1 MESTVI
7 KNGHQIK
14 STPCWCLYQQ
24 LVDEVFGKGKITI
37 KKAKDNNVIG
47 TLKYLDDFQEFKENF
62 KKRLERLKTKY
73 EHTKDYNKLLEQV
86 KQVADPN
93 NWEGAYAEL
102 VAYDILY
109 NDAINTDL
117 KLDVTLD
124 ASKSYAGDLGG
135 KATNEDVYVPDYNLY
150 FDVKCFADTT
160 GNILK
165 ELIEEAINKTGQKR
179 NCHILPKYPLDDA
192 ETPYQNNRRQLLK
205 ELSDYIDKNKS
216 NTQCKTF
223 FQSNVIKSLSYSVLW
238 GSGINS
244 GLGEYN
250 PYVHAEK
257 TRHIMI
263 KRYMKKFMK
272 NEKFMIVLVNFPWYN
287 NRISSFANCD
297 EIYYRAL
304 ARRTFCG
311 YKHTTES
318 ISEIRSDYTG
328 TDSLYE
334 ISTHLSGIIIID
346 DHSIETDTYS
356 CHIYLN
362 PNAVNKIAGNNLYL
376 ESIIRCADKHSR
388 IDDFTG
394 DNY

>member
-1 MESTVI
+1 ME
-7 KNGHQIK
+7 
-14 STPCWCLYQQ
+14 
-24 LVDEVFGKGKITI
+24 
-37 KKAKDNNVIG
+37 
-47 TLKYLDDFQEFKENF
+47 
-62 KKRLERLKTKY
+62 
-73 EHTKDYNKLLEQV
+73 
-86 KQVADPN
+86 
-93 NWEGAYAEL
+93 
-102 VAYDILY
+102 
-109 NDAINTDL
+109 
-117 KLDVTLD
+117 LDVTLD
-124 ASKSYAGDLGG
+124 ASASYASDLGG
-135 KATNEDVYVPDYNLY
+135 KATNEDVFAPDHGLY
-150 FDVKCFADTT
+150 FDIKCFADTT

-165 ELIEEAINKTGQKR
+165 EMIEEAVNKTGQKS
-179 NCHILPKYPLDDA
+179 NCHILPEYPLDDA

-223 FQSNVIKSLSYSVLW
+223 FQSNVIKSLSYRVLW

-318 ISEIRSDYTG
+318 ISEIHSDYTG

-362 PNAVNKIAGNNLYL
+362 PNAANKICRNNLYL
-376 ESIIRCADKHSR
+376 ESIIQNADKHS
-388 IDDFTG
+388 IVDDFTG

>member
-1 MESTVI
+1 MENDSYI
-7 KNGHQIK
+7 SHQKK
-14 STPCWCLYQQ
+14 SLSPCWKLYQQ

-37 KKAKDNNVIG
+37 KEVKDTNVIG
-47 TLKYLDDFQEFKENF
+47 TLKYIDDFQEFKANF
-62 KKRLERLKTKY
+62 KERLKRLKTKY
-73 EHTKDYNKLLEQV
+73 ENSKDYNKLLEQV
-86 KQVADPN
+86 KQVSDPN

-102 VAYDILY
+102 VAYDVMY
-109 NDAINTDL
+109 NEDICSDL

-124 ASKSYAGDLGG
+124 ASMSYAGDMGG
-135 KATNEDVYVPDYNLY
+135 KATNEDVYIPDYNLY

-160 GNILK
+160 GNFLK
-165 ELIEEAINKTGQKR
+165 ELINEAISKTVPNS
-179 NCHILPKYPLDDA
+179 NCHIIPEYPLDDA
-192 ETPYQNNRRQLLK
+192 ETPYQDNRRQLLK
-205 ELSDYIDKNKS
+205 ELCDYLHKNKS
-216 NTQCKTF
+216 NTQGKTF
-223 FQSNVIKSLSYSVLW
+223 FQSNVIKSLSYRVLW

-287 NRISSFANCD
+287 NRISSFDNCD

-311 YKHTTES
+311 YKFSTEKV
-318 ISEIRSDYTG
+318 SEIRPDYTG
-328 TDSLYE
+328 SDSLHK

-346 DHSIETDTYS
+346 DHSIESDTYS

-362 PNAVNKIAGNNLYL
+362 PNAVNKITGNNLYL
-376 ESIIRCADKHSR
+376 ESIIRCADKHSL